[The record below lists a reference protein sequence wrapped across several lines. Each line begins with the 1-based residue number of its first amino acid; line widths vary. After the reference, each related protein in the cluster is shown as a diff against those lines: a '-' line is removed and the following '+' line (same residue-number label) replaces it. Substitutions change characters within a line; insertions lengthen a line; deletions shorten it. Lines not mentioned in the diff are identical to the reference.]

1 LDTREKIV
9 ELSEAGKQ
17 VSTGKW
23 TIVPGFFDPLTA
35 VQARR
40 ISALNES
47 GRKLAAIVLNTK
59 QTFLSADARAA
70 LIAALRGVDLVA
82 IAHDEEWRAA
92 FGFSKDVRVVEDP
105 QGEATRSADFVQFVI
120 RRQKNA

>member
-59 QTFLSADARAA
+59 QTLLSADARAA

-82 IAHDEEWRAA
+82 IAHDETWRAA
-92 FGFSKDVRVVEDP
+92 FGFSKDVQIIEDP